1 MSFDQFNL
9 DPALLRAVSKQGF
22 ETPTPIQVRAIP
34 PALDGRDVL
43 GVAQT
48 GTGKTAAFVLPSLQR
63 LMHRSPVDG
72 LRPEPQPRAQRGAH
86 PRALRMVVLAPTREL
101 ALQIAEDARALAEFT
116 DLRVAAIYGGDPLRR
131 QVELLRKGLD
141 IAVATPGRLLDHL
154 RRRNLRLDAVEIA
167 VLDEADRMLDMGFLP
182 DIETIVR
189 RMPEQRQTMLFS
201 ATMPAA
207 IQALTYRFM
216 KAPARIEI
224 ENARPP
230 EALHQLLYPVPSH
243 LKVPL
248 LTALLRG
255 AAVESAL
262 VFTRTKQDADV
273 VARQLRQAGLSV
285 GVMHGDFDQKERVK
299 ALDQFRRGHV
309 RILVATNIAARG
321 LDIDGISHV
330 VNYDVP
336 DEAEDYVHR
345 IGRTARVQAKGV
357 AWTLATPDDEGLIAA
372 IEYLLGDK
380 IERITLPGFDYEIPA
395 PDWAKPSAASVR
407 RSVTAGQG
415 SIARWKALTR

>member
-1 MSFDQFNL
+1 MSFEQFNF
-9 DPALLRAVSKQGF
+9 DKALLRAIAKQGF
-22 ETPTPIQVRAIP
+22 ETPTPIQAQAIP
-34 PALDGRDVL
+34 MALEGRDVL

-63 LMHRSPVDG
+63 LMQG
-72 LRPEPQPRAQRGAH
+72 QRTDAG
-86 PRALRMVVLAPTREL
+86 ALRVPRHRPLRMIVLAPTREL

-131 QVELLRKGLD
+131 QVDILRKGLD
-141 IAVATPGRLLDHL
+141 IAIATPGRLLDHL
-154 RRRNLRLDAVEIA
+154 RRGNLRLDAVEIA

-201 ATMPAA
+201 ATMPPA
-207 IQALTYRFM
+207 ILALTYRFM
-216 KAPARIEI
+216 KTPVRIEI

-230 EALHQLLYPVPSH
+230 EALHQLVYPVPQH
-243 LKVPL
+243 LKAPL

-273 VARQLRQAGLSV
+273 VARQLSQAGLSV
-285 GVMHGDFDQKERVK
+285 GVMHGDFVQKERVK
-299 ALDQFRRGHV
+299 ALDRFRQGHV
-309 RILVATNIAARG
+309 RILVATNIASRG

-330 VNYDVP
+330 VNFDVP
-336 DEAEDYVHR
+336 EEAEDYVHR
-345 IGRTARVQAKGV
+345 IGRTARVQAEGV
-357 AWTLATPDDEGLIAA
+357 AWTLATPDDEGQIAA
-372 IEYLLGDK
+372 IEYLLGEK
-380 IERITLPGFDYEIPA
+380 IERVTLPGFDYDVPA

-407 RSVTAGQG
+407 RSVTAGRG
-415 SIARWKALTR
+415 SIARWKSLTR